1 MKERLLLDRIYVHRN
16 DLAVNKA
23 VERAFSVLTDSAYA
37 SLAFLYEAVM
47 AAEMAFYLAVF
58 PLFIAH
64 GLFHT
69 FIIATEEDM

>member
-1 MKERLLLDRIYVHRN
+1 
-16 DLAVNKA
+16 
-23 VERAFSVLTDSAYA
+23 
-37 SLAFLYEAVM
+37 M